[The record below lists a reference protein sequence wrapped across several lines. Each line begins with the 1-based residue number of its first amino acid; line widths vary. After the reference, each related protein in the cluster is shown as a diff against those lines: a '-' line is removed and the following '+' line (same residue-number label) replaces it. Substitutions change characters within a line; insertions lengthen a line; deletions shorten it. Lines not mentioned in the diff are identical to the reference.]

1 MKMTI
6 DLPEELIKA
15 IKIRAAQEQRTVR
28 ELVAAYLTDGF
39 YPSDAAPTPA
49 PTATAAATDIEMAPW
64 GLPIIRSIPGSL
76 PCTMTGEET
85 IEFINNALTELDYER
100 YLNAIRR

>member
-6 DLPEELIKA
+6 DLPEALIKA

-28 ELVAAYLTDGF
+28 ELVAAYLTDGL
-39 YPSDAAPTPA
+39 YPSEP
-49 PTATAAATDIEMAPW
+49 ATAAEHKPTEIEMAPW
-64 GLPIIRSIPGSL
+64 GLPIIRSIPGSP

-85 IEFINNALTELDYER
+85 IEFINNALTELDYES

>member
-28 ELVAAYLTDGF
+28 ELVAAYLTDGL
-39 YPSDAAPTPA
+39 YPSDATPTP
-49 PTATAAATDIEMAPW
+49 AATDIEMAPW
-64 GLPIIRSIPGSL
+64 GLPIIRSIPGSP

>member
-28 ELVAAYLTDGF
+28 ELVAAYLTDGL
-39 YPSDAAPTPA
+39 YPIGSTPTPA
-49 PTATAAATDIEMAPW
+49 PTATDIEMAAW
-64 GLPIIRSIPGSL
+64 GLPIIRSIPGSP

>member
-28 ELVAAYLTDGF
+28 ELVAAYLTDGL

-49 PTATAAATDIEMAPW
+49 STATEIVIAPW
-64 GLPIIRSIPGSL
+64 GLPIIRSIPGST

-85 IEFINNALTELDYER
+85 IEFINNALTKLDYER

>member
-28 ELVAAYLTDGF
+28 ELVAAYLTDGL
-39 YPSDAAPTPA
+39 YPSDTTPA
-49 PTATAAATDIEMAPW
+49 PTATEIEMAPW
-64 GLPIIRSIPGSL
+64 GLPIIRSIPGSP

>member
-28 ELVAAYLTDGF
+28 ELVAAYLTDGL
-39 YPSDAAPTPA
+39 YPSEP
-49 PTATAAATDIEMAPW
+49 ATAAEHKPTEIEMAPW
-64 GLPIIRSIPGSL
+64 GLPIIRSIPGSP
-76 PCTMTGEET
+76 PCTMTGEEW
-85 IEFINNALTELDYER
+85 IEFVNTSLTELEYER
-100 YLNAIRR
+100 YENAIRR

>member
-6 DLPEELIKA
+6 DLPEALIKA

-28 ELVAAYLTDGF
+28 ELVAAYLTEGL
-39 YPSDAAPTPA
+39 YPKDVAPTPA
-49 PTATAAATDIEMAPW
+49 PTATDIEMAPW
-64 GLPIIRSIPGSL
+64 GLPIIRSIPGSP

-85 IEFINNALTELDYER
+85 IEFINTALTELDYER